1 MRLVIE
7 ASDFRRL
14 SADTQKELI
23 RHFAGRNFLDAKESR
38 RKGSHEWREPIDLS
52 HDLLVQLM
60 HGLADNHRR
69 RLEAFAHH
77 NGRVT
82 MKQLLK
88 VTGDRDPRVLSY
100 FQSVIT
106 RKLRRILGD
115 REKQTYLIG
124 WDYASTKWNKQ
135 HTQIVDGDYYVT
147 KKTLNALKSYFG
159 TSR

>member
-14 SADTQKELI
+14 SAETQKELI
-23 RHFAGRNFLDAKESR
+23 RHFAGHSFIEAKESR
-38 RKGSHEWREPIDLS
+38 RKETHEWREPIDLS
-52 HDLLVQLM
+52 RDLTMQLM
-60 HGLADNHRR
+60 HGLAENHRR
-69 RLEAFAHH
+69 RLEAFTRHD
-77 NGRVT
+77 GRVT
-82 MKQLLK
+82 MKQLMK

-115 REKQTYLIG
+115 NDKRTYLIG

-135 HTQIVDGDYYVT
+135 HTRIIDGDYYVT
-147 KKTLNALKSYFG
+147 KKTLNALKSYFR
-159 TSR
+159 TV

>member
-7 ASDFRRL
+7 ANDFRRL

-23 RHFAGRNFLDAKESR
+23 RHFAGKSFLEVRENR
-38 RKGSHEWREPIDLS
+38 RRGQHEWREPIDLN
-52 HDLLVQLM
+52 HDLCVQLM
-60 HGLADNHRR
+60 HGLAENHRR
-69 RLEAFAHH
+69 RLELFARH

-88 VTGDRDPRVLSY
+88 VTGDRDARVLSY

-115 REKQTYLIG
+115 TEKRTYLIG
-124 WDYASTKWNKQ
+124 WDYESTKWNKE
-135 HTQIVDGDYYVT
+135 HTEIVDGDYYVT
-147 KKTLNALKSYFG
+147 KKTLAALKAYF
-159 TSR
+159 RNA

>member
-23 RHFAGRNFLDAKESR
+23 RQFAGRNFLEPKEGR
-38 RKGSHEWREPIDLS
+38 RRGQYEWREPIDLD
-52 HDLLVQLM
+52 HDLTVQLM
-60 HGLADNHRR
+60 HGLAENHKK
-69 RLEAFAHH
+69 RLEAFTKN
-77 NGRVT
+77 NGRMT

-88 VTGDRDPRVLSY
+88 VTGDKDPSVLSY

-115 REKQTYLIG
+115 KEKRTYLIG
-124 WDYASTKWNKQ
+124 WDYGSTKWNKE
-135 HTQIVDGDYYVT
+135 HTEIIDGDYYVT
-147 KKTLNALKSYFG
+147 DKTSSALRKYFHG
-159 TSR
+159 S

>member
-7 ASDFRRL
+7 ANDFRRL

-23 RHFAGRNFLDAKESR
+23 RHFAGRNFLEVRESR
-38 RKGSHEWREPIDLS
+38 RRSQHEWREPIDLNR
-52 HDLLVQLM
+52 DLTVQLM

-69 RLEAFAHH
+69 RLEVFTQTS
-77 NGRVT
+77 GRVS

-88 VTGDRDPRVLSY
+88 VTGDEDAKVLSY

-115 REKQTYLIG
+115 SEKKTYLIG
-124 WDYASTKWNKQ
+124 WDYASTKWNKE
-135 HTQIVDGDYYVT
+135 HTKIVDGEYYVT
-147 KKTLNALKSYFG
+147 NKTLNALKSYF
-159 TSR
+159 RNA

>member
-23 RHFAGRNFLDAKESR
+23 RHFAGQHFLEVRESR
-38 RKGSHEWREPIDLS
+38 RKGQYESREPIDLNR
-52 HDLLVQLM
+52 DLTRQLM

-69 RLEAFAHH
+69 RLEAFTRHK
-77 NGRVT
+77 GRVT

-88 VTGDRDPRVLSY
+88 VTGDRDSKVLSY

-115 REKQTYLIG
+115 TEKKIYLIG
-124 WDYASTKWNKQ
+124 WDYASTKWNKE
-135 HTQIVDGDYYVT
+135 HTEILDGDYYVT
-147 KKTLNALKSYFG
+147 NKTLSALKSYFR
-159 TSR
+159 TP

>member
-23 RHFAGRNFLDAKESR
+23 RHFAGRNFLEVRESR
-38 RKGSHEWREPIDLS
+38 RRGQHEWREPIDLN
-52 HDLLVQLM
+52 HDLTVQLM

-69 RLEAFAHH
+69 RLEAFVRHG
-77 NGRVT
+77 GRVT

-88 VTGDRDPRVLSY
+88 VTGDRDSRVLSY
-100 FQSVIT
+100 FQSVVT

-115 REKQTYLIG
+115 TEKKTYLIG
-124 WDYASTKWNKQ
+124 WDYTSTKWNKE
-135 HTQIVDGDYYVT
+135 HTEILDGEYYIT
-147 KKTLNALKSYFG
+147 KKTLNALRSFF
-159 TSR
+159 RAA

>member
-23 RHFAGRNFLDAKESR
+23 RQFAGRSFLEVRESR
-38 RKGSHEWREPIDLS
+38 RKSQYEWREPIDLNR
-52 HDLLVQLM
+52 DLTRQLM
-60 HGLADNHRR
+60 HGLSENHRR
-69 RLEAFAHH
+69 RLEAFVRH
-77 NGRVT
+77 NGRIT

-115 REKQTYLIG
+115 TEKKIYLIG
-124 WDYASTKWNKQ
+124 WDYASTKWNKE
-135 HTQIVDGDYYVT
+135 HTKILDGDYYVT
-147 KKTLNALKSYFG
+147 NKTLGALKTYFRS
-159 TSR
+159 T

>member
-7 ASDFRRL
+7 ANDFRRL

-23 RHFAGRNFLDAKESR
+23 RHFAGRSFLEVRESR
-38 RKGSHEWREPIDLS
+38 RKSHHEWREPIDLDK
-52 HDLLVQLM
+52 DLVVQLM

-69 RLEAFAHH
+69 RLEAFAQRD
-77 NGRVT
+77 GRVT

-115 REKQTYLIG
+115 TEKKTYLIG
-124 WDYASTKWNKQ
+124 WDYSSTKWNKE
-135 HTQIVDGDYYVT
+135 HTQIIDGDYYVT
-147 KKTLNALKSYFG
+147 RKTLSVLKAFFRNA
-159 TSR
+159 

>member
-23 RHFAGRNFLDAKESR
+23 RHFAGQHFLEVRESR
-38 RKGSHEWREPIDLS
+38 RKGQYESREPIDLNR
-52 HDLLVQLM
+52 DLTRQLM

-69 RLEAFAHH
+69 RLEAFTRHK
-77 NGRVT
+77 GRVT

-88 VTGDRDPRVLSY
+88 VTGDRDSKVLSY

-115 REKQTYLIG
+115 TEKKTYLIG
-124 WDYASTKWNKQ
+124 WDYASTKWNKE
-135 HTQIVDGDYYVT
+135 HTEILDGDYYVT
-147 KKTLNALKSYFG
+147 NKTLGALKSYF
-159 TSR
+159 RNP